1 MKKKMWIVL
10 LFANFI
16 CRKFKKKKNLPQ
28 FRSIQRNNM
37 YVVEA
42 ETYTIP
48 NHNKMF
54 GCQSTTKRDDRGQS
68 AIQQGV
74 HGHK

>member
-1 MKKKMWIVL
+1 MKQKCGLSYYLLTSSAASSKKKH
-10 LFANFI
+10 
-16 CRKFKKKKNLPQ
+16 LPQ
-28 FRSIQRNNM
+28 FRSIQRKNM

-48 NHNKMF
+48 SHNKMF